1 MSSYKLSYFNA
12 RGGAEFIRL
21 IFAQAGVKYEDVR
34 LDGQQWADM
43 KPKTPFCTIPVLEID
58 GKQLG
63 GSVVI
68 GRYLA
73 EQFSLA
79 GENAMENAQIAAIVY
94 SAYDL
99 KQEILPAWV
108 EKDPARRAELI
119 KTVLEEVVPTKLVY
133 FEQRA
138 ASNDNG
144 WLAGK
149 LTWADLF
156 LYSTALDWLVR
167 MTNGEIL
174 DKFPGLRRLH
184 KSVEALPNIAKWI
197 KERPVNEF

>member
-1 MSSYKLSYFNA
+1 MPSYKLFYFNA

-43 KPKTPFCTIPVLEID
+43 KPKTPFCTIPVLEVD

-79 GENAMENAQIAAIVY
+79 GENAMENAQTAAIVY

-99 KQEILPAWV
+99 NQEILPV
-108 EKDPARRAELI
+108 
-119 KTVLEEVVPTKLVY
+119 
-133 FEQRA
+133 
-138 ASNDNG
+138 
-144 WLAGK
+144 WLG
-149 LTWADLF
+149 
-156 LYSTALDWLVR
+156 
-167 MTNGEIL
+167 
-174 DKFPGLRRLH
+174 
-184 KSVEALPNIAKWI
+184 
-197 KERPVNEF
+197 ERPC